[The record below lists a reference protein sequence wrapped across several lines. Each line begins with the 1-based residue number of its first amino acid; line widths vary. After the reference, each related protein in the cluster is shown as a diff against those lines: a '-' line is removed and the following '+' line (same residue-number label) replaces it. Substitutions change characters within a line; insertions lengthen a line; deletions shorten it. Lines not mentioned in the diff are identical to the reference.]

1 MVLEVVADIPADVE
15 VDSARLLEVE
25 VLGADARQPE
35 VETEQHQDRFH
46 RYQLVGAQHR
56 LQTFHGEYLKASE
69 TVHFLKLPGGW
80 PVFPAENR
88 LMACG

>member
-1 MVLEVVADIPADVE
+1 MEVVTDLLADVE
-15 VDSARLLEVE
+15 VNSARLLEVE
-25 VLGADARQPE
+25 VLAADPRQPE

-46 RYQLVGAQHR
+46 RDLLVGAQHR
-56 LQTFHGEYLKASE
+56 LQALHGEYLKASE
-69 TVHFLKLPGGW
+69 TVHFLKLPVGW